1 MQSLFQK
8 IKSILKLFVAALR
21 GEDREYTTGSINKAI
36 FMLSIPMIAEMVMES
51 LFAIVDI
58 YFVSKVGVNAVAA
71 VALTESVLTIVYS
84 IAIGLSMAVTAIIAR
99 RVGERKKKRAADA
112 AFQGILMGLVVGLL
126 LGTTGYF
133 FAEDILL
140 IMGGEPSVIEEGK
153 RYTELMFLSNVSI
166 ILLFLINGIYR
177 GAGDASIAMRSLWLA
192 NGLNIVLDPILIFGL
207 GPIPAMGIEGAAIAT
222 IIGRTSGVFY
232 QVYFLVNGRSVLL
245 FTVKNLVVRIKTIR
259 EILRISA
266 AGMGQFLVESASWIF
281 LVRVMSNF
289 GAEALAGY
297 TIAFRVIIFTILP
310 SWGMANAAATLVGQ
324 NLGAGSPERAERSV
338 WRTAHWNMVFLG
350 GISVIFYLFSLP
362 ILMFFSEDQSVLQVG
377 ASALKIICLG
387 YVFFAYGMV
396 ISQAFN
402 GAGDTRTPLVVNI
415 GVFWLLQIPMAYLMA
430 VVWDWQAEGVFIS
443 IALCHSLHALICIW
457 LFRRGRWKLVKV

>member
-1 MQSLFQK
+1 
-8 IKSILKLFVAALR
+8 
-21 GEDREYTTGSINKAI
+21 
-36 FMLSIPMIAEMVMES
+36 MLSIPMIAEMVMES

-71 VALTESVLTIVYS
+71 VALTESVLMIVYS
-84 IAIGLSMAVTAIIAR
+84 IAIGLSMAVTAIVAR
-99 RVGERKKKRAADA
+99 RVGERKKKRASDA
-112 AFQGILMGLVVGLL
+112 AFQGILMGLGVGVL
-126 LGTTGYF
+126 LGSAGYF
-133 FAEDILL
+133 LAEDVLL
-140 IMGGEPSVIEEGK
+140 IMGGEPGVIAEGK

-166 ILLFLINGIYR
+166 ILLFLINGIFR

-192 NGLNIVLDPILIFGL
+192 NGINIVLDPILIFGL
-207 GPIPAMGIEGAAIAT
+207 GPVPAMGIEGAAIAT
-222 IIGRTSGVFY
+222 IIGRTSGVIY
-232 QVYFLVNGRSVLL
+232 QLYFLVNGRSVLL
-245 FTVKNLVVRIKTIR
+245 FSWKNLVIRLQTIR
-259 EILRISA
+259 EILRISV

-281 LVRVMSNF
+281 LVRVMSGF

-297 TIAFRVIIFTILP
+297 TIAFRVIVFTILP

-338 WRTAHWNMVFLG
+338 WRTARWNMVFLG
-350 GISVIFYLFSLP
+350 SISVVFYLFSLP
-362 ILMFFSEDQSVLQVG
+362 ILMFFSEDDAVLQVG

-402 GAGDTRTPLVVNI
+402 GAGDTRTPLVINV
-415 GVFWLLQIPMAYLMA
+415 GVFWLLQIPLAYLMA
-430 VVWDWQAEGVFIS
+430 VAWNWQAEGVFIS

-457 LFRRGRWKLVKV
+457 LFRRGRWKLIKV